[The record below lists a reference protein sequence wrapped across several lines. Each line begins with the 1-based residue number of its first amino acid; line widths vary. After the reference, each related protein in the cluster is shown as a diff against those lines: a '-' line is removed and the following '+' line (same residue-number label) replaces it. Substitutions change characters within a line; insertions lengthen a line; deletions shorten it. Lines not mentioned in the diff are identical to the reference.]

1 MIKRIEKYSA
11 EWCGPCRVLA
21 KTMKTVLQEYPDIEL
36 VEYDADNNEEK
47 FEEKLIKNVP
57 QLYFYDQDGTEVHHL
72 TGAASANK
80 IKDIIDYHNR
90 DKATYNP
97 YNAEYVTESN

>member
-1 MIKRIEKYSA
+1 MNLDKITATASPSPNRWSDK
-11 EWCGPCRVLA
+11 
-21 KTMKTVLQEYPDIEL
+21 
-36 VEYDADNNEEK
+36 
-47 FEEKLIKNVP
+47 VP
-57 QLYFYDQDGTEVHHL
+57 SREITKKE
-72 TGAASANK
+72 

>member
-1 MIKRIEKYSA
+1 MIYFSLPNFYENVNVHRFLHSLSKDYRQLFKTDIAKRY
-11 EWCGPCRVLA
+11 
-21 KTMKTVLQEYPDIEL
+21 
-36 VEYDADNNEEK
+36 EEK

-57 QLYFYDQDGTEVHHL
+57 QLYFYDQDGTEIHHL
-72 TGAASANK
+72 TGAYPANK

-97 YNAEYVTESN
+97 YNAEYVTKSN

>member
-1 MIKRIEKYSA
+1 MIKKIEKYSA
-11 EWCGPCRVLA
+11 TWCAPCRVLA

-36 VEYDADNNEEK
+36 VEYDADNDEEK

-72 TGAASANK
+72 TGAYPANK

-90 DKATYNP
+90 DKTTYNP
-97 YNAEYVTESN
+97 YSAEYVTKSN

>member
-11 EWCGPCRVLA
+11 EWCAPCQVLA
-21 KTMKTVLQEYPDIEL
+21 KTMKTILQEYSDIEF
-36 VEYDADNNEEK
+36 VEYDADEDEEK

-72 TGAASANK
+72 TGASPANK
-80 IKDIIDYHNR
+80 IKDIIDYHN
-90 DKATYNP
+90 KTIVNYNP
-97 YNAEYVTESN
+97 HNTEYVESK

>member
-1 MIKRIEKYSA
+1 MIKKIEKYSA
-11 EWCGPCRVLA
+11 TWCGPCRVLA

-36 VEYDADNNEEK
+36 VEYDADNDEEK

-72 TGAASANK
+72 TGAYPANK

-90 DKATYNP
+90 DKTTYNP
-97 YNAEYVTESN
+97 YSAEYVTKSN

>member
-1 MIKRIEKYSA
+1 MIKKIEKYSA
-11 EWCGPCRVLA
+11 TWCGPCRVLA

-36 VEYDADNNEEK
+36 VEYDADNDEEK

-72 TGAASANK
+72 TGAYPANK
-80 IKDIIDYHNR
+80 IKDIIDYHNK
-90 DKATYNP
+90 DKTTYNP
-97 YNAEYVTESN
+97 YSAEYVTKSN

>member
-1 MIKRIEKYSA
+1 MIKKIEKYSA
-11 EWCGPCRVLA
+11 TWCGPCRVLA
-21 KTMKTVLQEYPDIEL
+21 KTIKTVLQEYPDIEL
-36 VEYDADNNEEK
+36 VEYDADNDEEK

-72 TGAASANK
+72 TGAHPAHK

-97 YNAEYVTESN
+97 YNAKYVTESN